1 MIVIADSNIFYSALI
16 SPEGTTASILRER
29 KRIQFV
35 VPDYLIDEVN
45 EHLLR
50 IKNYLKEE
58 KTIKQLSKDFK
69 ELLRGIPVIPL
80 DSLEKENLLK
90 AQQIVKEVDKDDYPF
105 IALHLEIKH
114 KIWSGDKELRK
125 GLTAKGYGHFF
136 VTTEEL
142 RQKLYKKQW

>member
-50 IKNYLKEE
+50 IKNYLEE

-69 ELLRGIPVIPL
+69 ELLRGIPIIPL

-142 RQKLYKKQW
+142 RQKLYKKQ

>member
-50 IKNYLKEE
+50 IKNYLEE

-69 ELLRGIPVIPL
+69 ELLRGIPIIPL

>member
-69 ELLRGIPVIPL
+69 ELLRGN
-80 DSLEKENLLK
+80 SC
-90 AQQIVKEVDKDDYPF
+90 YSF
-105 IALHLEIKH
+105 
-114 KIWSGDKELRK
+114 G
-125 GLTAKGYGHFF
+125 
-136 VTTEEL
+136 
-142 RQKLYKKQW
+142 